1 MDKRTL
7 QALFGGKLHMEL
19 DKFREE
25 MEQKKPEEIV
35 ANEYQIDCKINL
47 YELLITMSVEL
58 SEEEL
63 RLLFSFPDLL
73 DYIYNRW
80 LRTKEPSAEAR
91 RLFLVEEKADLW
103 KGYVS
108 GRMGGDL

>member
-7 QALFGGKLHMEL
+7 QALFWGKLHMEL

-47 YELLITMSVEL
+47 YELLL
-58 SEEEL
+58 Q
-63 RLLFSFPDLL
+63 
-73 DYIYNRW
+73 
-80 LRTKEPSAEAR
+80 
-91 RLFLVEEKADLW
+91 
-103 KGYVS
+103 
-108 GRMGGDL
+108 